1 MKTLAFDPI
10 APAVRGM
17 PPSGIR
23 RFFDLVSEMS
33 DVISLGV
40 GEPDFVTPWQI
51 REAAI
56 DSLHR
61 GQTMYTSNRG
71 LLELRE
77 AIAGDL
83 GRRHN
88 LVYDPKTEI
97 LITVGVSEA
106 LDLAMRA
113 LLTSGDEVII
123 PEPCYVSYKPCTILA
138 GGKPVVI
145 PTRAE
150 DGFNPT
156 AEQIEAA
163 ITSRSKI
170 LMLSYPNNPTGAILS
185 AEELLPLTQIVQ
197 KHNLLVIA
205 DEIYDHLTYNGQHTS
220 VAALPGMQERTILLN
235 GFSKAYAMTGWRV
248 GYAAAHSKIIGA
260 MTRIHQYTMLCA
272 SIISQNAA
280 LEALKHGAPERDQ
293 MFEEY
298 AQRRSLIVAGLRD
311 AGLEC
316 FEPGGAFYAF
326 PSIKSTGLS
335 SEEFC
340 EKLLKDERVAVVPGN
355 AFGESG
361 EGYIRCSYASSLEE
375 IKEAI
380 RRIGRFVEPYL
391 QDEMIS

>member
-1 MKTLAFDPI
+1 MKFLGFSPVSPI
-10 APAVRGM
+10 VKRI

-23 RFFDLVSEMS
+23 RFFDLVSEMN

-40 GEPDFVTPWQI
+40 GEPDFVTPWRI

-83 GRRHN
+83 RRRHN

-113 LLTSGDEVII
+113 LLIPGDEAII

-138 GGKPVVI
+138 GGKPIVI
-145 PTRAE
+145 PTRVE
-150 DGFNPT
+150 DGFKPT
-156 AEQIEAA
+156 AQQIEAA

-170 LMLSYPNNPTGAILS
+170 LMLSYPNNPTGATLS
-185 AEELLPLTQIVQ
+185 AEELLPLTQIAQ

-248 GYAAAHSKIIGA
+248 GYAAAHSEIIGA

-272 SIISQNAA
+272 PIISQNAA
-280 LEALKHGAPERDQ
+280 LEALKHGASDRDLMIQ
-293 MFEEY
+293 EY
-298 AQRRSLIVAGLRD
+298 SQRRSLIVDGFRNL
-311 AGLEC
+311 GLEC

-340 EKLLKDERVAVVPGN
+340 EKLLKEQRVAVVPGN

-361 EGYIRCSYASSLEE
+361 EGYIRCSYASSKEE

-380 RRIGRFVEPYL
+380 QRIGRFVEPYL
-391 QDEMIS
+391 QDKMIS